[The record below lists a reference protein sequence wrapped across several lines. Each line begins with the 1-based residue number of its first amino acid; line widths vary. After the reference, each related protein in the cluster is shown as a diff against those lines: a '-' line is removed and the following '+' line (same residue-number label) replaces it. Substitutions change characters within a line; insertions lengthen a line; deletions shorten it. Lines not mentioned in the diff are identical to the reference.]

1 LKTSKEFGKLLF
13 PGIFSK
19 HVEIWNTTATTTTGR
34 QEIAAGAVHLKNSSL
49 GR

>member
-19 HVEIWNTTATTTTGR
+19 HVEIWNTTTTTTGS
-34 QEIAAGAVHLKNSSL
+34 QEIAAGAAHLKNSSL